1 MDANKFIKNHKLQ
14 IVNNG
19 IKINNNIYDT
29 LIEEYESNNEKSIY
43 YVINKNSE
51 ITSLTNL
58 NTKKMDEQ
66 KINDLKK
73 YYFTAINNNEYYI
86 YNFNSDKKE
95 FEKQD
100 PIIKRVGNI
109 LIGDFMRNNL

>member
-1 MDANKFIKNHKLQ
+1 MDVNKIIESTSFQ

-19 IKINNNIYDT
+19 IKINNNIYDI
-29 LIEEYESNNEKSIY
+29 LIEEYEKHNGKSIY
-43 YVINKNSE
+43 YVINKDSE
-51 ITSLTNL
+51 IISLTNL
-58 NTKKMDEQ
+58 KTKKIDKQ

-73 YYFTAINNNEYYI
+73 YHFTAINNNEYYI

-95 FEKQD
+95 FKKQD

-109 LIGDFMRNNL
+109 LIGDYMRNNL